1 MFIFSAF
8 KKESKVNKNILED
21 SKIPLA
27 DEKAQFDINEINIIS
42 KCKTGNFYFGKYNN
56 EKVIIKKVDITK
68 DVLILNEFIFWND
81 QKGQLFYPNMI
92 GVLIKY
98 DYAYIILKN
107 DFGINLKN
115 KLKFEKKLNFSF
127 EDKIK
132 VVRQLLNLLNAF
144 KNNNIPHKEL
154 RSDII
159 GIDSENNIKLLDYG
173 NWVELNTENDEEIK
187 NEINKYAPPENINE
201 EEINE
206 SYDIYSFGCLLVEL
220 FSNEENKNN
229 EKNKDSNI
237 NNDDNNLSKL
247 LSQKINPLFLNI
259 IKKCLEKDKEKR
271 IKIDELYYNLE
282 LVLDRYYNNNNEIKD
297 ENIINEN
304 FLNENQN
311 INECYKYSNEL
322 IIKLNNI
329 LEDVNNNLEN
339 KIKNLKNDITTQY
352 EKTYKEYDIMGKKI
366 KEILFKFIESSKQ
379 IIDIYYKKVLDSTIN
394 MQMDKFNSSLNDLY
408 DIIHLGK
415 GMLADI
421 CVFSNFKNQTNYKEI
436 EEYLEKTKNELI
448 DILKKNS
455 KDSEFDLI
463 YKIYE
468 NKYNNYQQYCDINNE
483 CIQNLKQIQNEL
495 EKYVENNNNK
505 MERALAIDLNVE
517 TIDINSEYFKSMNEN
532 IYAKIREN
540 SNQIYIYNYFTKII
554 SCHQIQ
560 NDIIFNSESYSFFDK
575 EDKCI
580 YVSGGQI
587 YDGNINYD
595 DSLYRISINF
605 VQKEKEENNEIR
617 NDYNI
622 YNFGEYHFEVKK
634 LNNLL
639 NRRCS
644 HCMIRSI
651 KDRNMLINIGGKN
664 TKSTEVYNI
673 EYDQSANINDLPSLC
688 PNPTSIEFNGCIY
701 LFTNSEFN
709 LNSVYLLNMNKNE
722 NFFWENIQFNMN
734 AGGLKRGMNAIDI
747 DNTFYLLGG
756 YDQNKEYSDIY
767 KVNINEAFVDINFC
781 GNLSLSHD
789 SSFNSNAIVVNKR
802 SNKEENH
809 KIIIL
814 MNTMNIVNEIDLDK
828 GKTNYYELNQ

>member
-1 MFIFSAF
+1 MFLLTAF
-8 KKESKVNKNILED
+8 KKETKVTKNILED

-27 DEKAQFDINEINIIS
+27 DEKAPFDINEITIIV

-56 EKVIIKKVDITK
+56 QKVIIKKVDITN
-68 DVLILNEFIFWND
+68 DVLILNEFIFWNE
-81 QKGQLFYPNMI
+81 QKMQLFYPNMI

-98 DYAYIILKN
+98 NYAYLIFKN
-107 DFGINLKN
+107 EVEMNLKN
-115 KLKFEKKLNFSF
+115 KLKFEKKLNLSF
-127 EDKIK
+127 ENKIK
-132 VVRQLLNLLNAF
+132 IARQLLNLLNDF
-144 KNNNIPHKEL
+144 KKNNIQHKGL

-159 GIDSENNIKLLDYG
+159 GLDSDNNIKLLDYG
-173 NWVELNTENDEEIK
+173 EFVELNSENDQEIK
-187 NEINKYAPPENINE
+187 NEINKYAPPEYINGGD
-201 EEINE
+201 INE
-206 SYDIYSFGCLLVEL
+206 SYDIYSFGCLLIEL
-220 FSNEENKNN
+220 FSNKENNSNENKNDT
-229 EKNKDSNI
+229 NKI
-237 NNDDNNLSKL
+237 NDNDNLSKI
-247 LSQKINPLFLNI
+247 LSQNINPLFLKI
-259 IKKCLEKDKEKR
+259 IKKCIEPDKEKR
-271 IKIDELYYNLE
+271 ITIDELDNNLE
-282 LVLDRYYNNNNEIKD
+282 LILNHYYDNNNEN
-297 ENIINEN
+297 ENKNILNEN

-311 INECYKYSNEL
+311 INECYQYGKEL
-322 IIKLNNI
+322 VAKMNNI

-352 EKTYKEYDIMGKKI
+352 EKTFIEYDIMGKKI

-415 GMLADI
+415 GMLKDI
-421 CVFSNFKNQTNYKEI
+421 LVFSNFKNQKNYKDI
-436 EEYLEKTKNELI
+436 EEYLEKTKNELKDMI
-448 DILKKNS
+448 KKNS
-455 KDSEFDLI
+455 KESEFDLI

-468 NKYNNYQQYCDINNE
+468 NKYNNYQKYCDINND
-483 CIQNLKQIQNEL
+483 CIQTLKQIQNDI
-495 EKYVENNNNK
+495 EKYVENNNNI
-505 MERALAIDLNVE
+505 MEKALAIDLDVE

-540 SNQIYIYNYFTKII
+540 SNQIYIYNYFTKFI

-560 NDIIFNSESYSFFDK
+560 DDIIFNSECYSFFDK
-575 EDKCI
+575 EDRCI
-580 YVSGGQI
+580 YVSGGQM

-595 DSLYRISINF
+595 NSLYKISINF
-605 VQKEKEENNEIR
+605 IPKEKEDNNEIR
-617 NDYNI
+617 NDFSI

-651 KDRNMLINIGGKN
+651 KDRNMIINIGGKN

-673 EYDQSANINDLPSLC
+673 ECDKSANIKDLPALC

-701 LFTNSEFN
+701 LFANSEFN

-734 AGGLKRGMNAIDI
+734 AGGLRRGMNVIDI
-747 DNTFYLLGG
+747 DNTFYLFGG
-756 YDQNKEYSDIY
+756 YDLNKEYADIY
-767 KVNINEAFVDINFC
+767 KVNINETFVNINFC
-781 GNLSLSHD
+781 GNLSLSHE
-789 SSFNSNAIVVNKR
+789 SSFNSNAIVMNKKI
-802 SNKEENH
+802 NKEEYH
-809 KIIIL
+809 KMIIL